1 MVGRRVGGG
10 KERGGGRGKVRL
22 ADNHISAEA
31 VHPLVQVQIGCNCYS
46 KRKALS
52 GSIAYKRIICHYVH
66 VYS

>member
-10 KERGGGRGKVRL
+10 KEVQL

-31 VHPLVQVQIGCNCYS
+31 VHPLVQVQIGCNCYR